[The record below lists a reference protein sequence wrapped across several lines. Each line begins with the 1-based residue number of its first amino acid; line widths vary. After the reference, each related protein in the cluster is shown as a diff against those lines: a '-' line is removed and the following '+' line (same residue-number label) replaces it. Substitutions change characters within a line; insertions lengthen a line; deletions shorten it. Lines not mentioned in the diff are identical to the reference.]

1 MNRKWLIPAGIFLAI
16 ALILPPYILIAQND
30 ADVDNLL
37 NKAPDLSDSTQ
48 RQGVTED
55 IDNNNF
61 AAYTTAFII
70 EIIAVILFIV
80 TLWLAIK
87 P

>member
-1 MNRKWLIPAGIFLAI
+1 MNQKWLIPAGIFLAI

-30 ADVDNLL
+30 ADIDNLI

-48 RQGVTED
+48 RQGVTQD
-55 IDNNNF
+55 IDDNNF
-61 AAYTTAFII
+61 AAYTAAFVI

>member
-30 ADVDNLL
+30 ADIDNLII
-37 NKAPDLSDSTQ
+37 KAPDLSDSTQ
-48 RQGVTED
+48 RQGVTQD
-55 IDNNNF
+55 IDENNF
-61 AAYTTAFII
+61 AAYTAAFVI
-70 EIIAVILFIV
+70 EIITVILFVV